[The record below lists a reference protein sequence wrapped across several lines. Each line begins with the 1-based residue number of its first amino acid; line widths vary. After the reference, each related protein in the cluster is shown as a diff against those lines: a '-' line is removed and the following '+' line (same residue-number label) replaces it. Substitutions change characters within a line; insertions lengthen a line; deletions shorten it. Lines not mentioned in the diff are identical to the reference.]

1 MEKYTVE
8 DIRNNGL
15 LIYDYLRGS
24 HCHGIARKDSVI
36 VDGVEYP
43 ASDEDYGGV
52 FLAPANQLLGLGF
65 DYQDQIA
72 SEKNDDTYYEL
83 NKFMRLLLKSNP
95 TILEGLFVDD
105 KFVRYEH
112 PIMTAIKEHRDEF
125 LTKKCFDSF
134 YSYGK
139 SQIKKASGLYKL
151 INWDIPERKEI
162 LDFVYTFHKQGS
174 SKITNWLE
182 YRGLKQEY
190 CGLVNVANMPTMLG
204 CFYDWGNHFLNEG
217 VGLEDLINAWNNTTE
232 YDTIKIVKQIK
243 EEGREDL
250 KSELKKAQFKNMV
263 KFIVNFYNLDKDKNG
278 KKFLDFFKLKSS
290 IIVNLENWYNKQKP
304 IGYKGMVNHDHT
316 SNELRLSSV
325 EKDELP
331 ICHVSYYK
339 DSYSQHCRKW
349 VEYQDWVKHRNPV
362 RYQSN
367 LHKSYDAKN
376 ICEAFR
382 LMNCGIEIAKGEGY
396 KVDRTGIDADF
407 LLDIRMH
414 KFEYDELVLKLNE
427 RKEEMEIAMANST
440 IPEDIDINVVND
452 ILLDIRKKQLG
463 LK

>member
-1 MEKYTVE
+1 MKKYTVE
-8 DIRNNGL
+8 DIRKNGL

-24 HCHGIARKDSVI
+24 HCHGIARTDTVVI
-36 VDGVEYP
+36 DGVEYP

-52 FLAPANQLLGLGF
+52 FLAPADQLLGLGL

-83 NKFMRLLLKSNP
+83 TKFMRLLLKSNP

-105 KFVRYEH
+105 KFVRYESL
-112 PIMTAIKEHRDEF
+112 IMTEIKSHKYEF

-139 SQIKKASGLYKL
+139 SQIKKASGLHKL

-174 SKITNWLE
+174 SNIKNWLE
-182 YRGLKQEY
+182 YRGLKQQY
-190 CGLVNVANMPTMLG
+190 CGLVNIPNMITMYG
-204 CFYDWGNHFLNEG
+204 CYYDWGNHFLQENITFD
-217 VGLEDLINAWNNTTE
+217 DLYNAYKDTTD
-232 YDTIKIVKQIK
+232 YDTIRIVKDMK
-243 EEGREDL
+243 VCETDEKRKKYEEILR
-250 KSELKKAQFKNMV
+250 KAQFKNMV
-263 KFIVNFYNLDKDKNG
+263 NFI
-278 KKFLDFFKLKSS
+278 LDFYKLRDYESMND
-290 IIVNLENWYNKQKP
+290 IDFTADMLEDWFSKQKP

-325 EKDELP
+325 EKNELP

-349 VEYQDWVKHRNPV
+349 NEYQDWVKHRNPV
-362 RYQSN
+362 RYESN

-396 KVDRTGIDADF
+396 KVDRSGIDADF
-407 LLDIRMH
+407 LLNIRMH
-414 KFEYDELVLKLNE
+414 KYEYDELMDKLNS
-427 RKEEMEIAMANST
+427 RKEEMEKAMAEST
-440 IPEDIDINVVND
+440 IPEEIDTNLVND
-452 ILLDIRKKQLG
+452 LLLNIRKKQLK
-463 LK
+463 L